1 MEMEINGLSLEYDV
15 VGSGKYNL
23 LILHGWGAN
32 YNTFKP
38 VTDALSKH
46 FKIYMLNFP
55 GCGASE
61 EPKEVWNV
69 AAYAQL
75 VSDFMKKL
83 KIQNPIVFGH
93 SHGGRV
99 AVYMAGQKDCKF
111 RKLVLIDAAG
121 VKPKRKKDYYIRV
134 YGFKAIRFLGKLP
147 VFSWLLSDFME
158 EYRQKYGSADYKAAS
173 PMMRQILSTVVNEDM
188 TPYMPNIQ
196 IPTLLVWGGKDTA
209 TPPEH
214 GRVMESLIPGSGL
227 VIFEQAGHYAYLDNL
242 SGFLAVIRNFLER
255 EMVA

>member
-1 MEMEINGLSLEYDV
+1 MQMEINGLSVEYDIQ
-15 VGSGKYNL
+15 GSGKYNI

-32 YNTFKP
+32 YGTFSP
-38 VTDALSKH
+38 VVKELGAH
-46 FKIYMLNFP
+46 FKIFMVNFP
-55 GCGASE
+55 GCGATE

-69 AAYAQL
+69 EAYANF
-75 VSDFMKKL
+75 VTEFMKKL
-83 KIQNPIVFGH
+83 NIKNPIVFGH

-99 AVYMAGQKDCKF
+99 ATYMAGQKDCKF

-121 VKPKRKKDYYIRV
+121 VKPARKANYYYKV
-134 YGFKAIRFLGKLP
+134 YGMKAIRFLAKLP
-147 VFSWLLSDFME
+147 GFNWLLSDFLE

-173 PMMRQILSTVVNEDM
+173 PIMRQVLSTVVNEDM

-209 TPPEH
+209 TPVSH
-214 GRVMESLIPGSGL
+214 GQTMESLIPGSGL
-227 VIFEQAGHYAYLDNL
+227 VVFEQAGHYSYLDNL

>member
-1 MEMEINGLSLEYDV
+1 MIMEINGLSVEYDV
-15 VGSGKYNL
+15 TGTGKYNI

-32 YNTFKP
+32 YDTFRP
-38 VTDALSKH
+38 VVDKLSAH
-46 FKIYMLNFP
+46 FKIFMVNFP
-55 GCGASE
+55 GCGNSE
-61 EPKEVWNV
+61 EPKEAWNV
-69 AAYAQL
+69 AAYAGF
-75 VSDFMKKL
+75 VTEFMKKM

-99 AVYMAGQKDCKF
+99 AIYMAGQKDCKF

-121 VKPKRKKDYYIRV
+121 VKPERKANYYYKV
-134 YGFKAIRFLGKLP
+134 YGMKAIRTLSKLP
-147 VFSWLLSDFME
+147 VFSWLLSDFLE

-188 TPYMPNIQ
+188 QPYMPQIK

-209 TPPEH
+209 TPLSH
-214 GRVMESLIPGSGL
+214 GQKMESLIPDSGL
-227 VIFEQAGHYAYLDNL
+227 VVFEQAGHYSYLDNL
-242 SGFLAVIRNFLER
+242 TGFLTVIRTFLER

>member
-1 MEMEINGLSLEYDV
+1 MQIEINGLSIEYDII
-15 VGSGKYNL
+15 GSGKYNL

-38 VTDALSKH
+38 VTDVLSKH

-69 AAYAQL
+69 AAYAKL

-99 AVYMAGQKDCKF
+99 ATYMAGQKDCKF

-134 YGFKAIRFLGKLP
+134 YGFKAIRFLAKLP
-147 VFSWLLSDFME
+147 IFSWLLSDFME

-188 TPYMPNIQ
+188 TPYMPSIQ

-214 GRVMESLIPGSGL
+214 GKVMESLIPGSGL

-242 SGFLAVIRNFLER
+242 SGFLAVIQNFLER

>member
-1 MEMEINGLSLEYDV
+1 MQMEINGLSVEYDII
-15 VGSGKYNL
+15 GSGKYNL

-32 YNTFKP
+32 YATFKP
-38 VTDALSKH
+38 VTDILAKH
-46 FKIYMLNFP
+46 FKIYLLNFP
-55 GCGASE
+55 GCGNTE
-61 EPKEVWNV
+61 EPKTVWDV
-69 AAYAQL
+69 AAYAEF
-75 VSDFMKKL
+75 VKAFMKKL

-99 AVYMAGQKDCKF
+99 AIQMAGQKDCKF

-134 YGFKAIRFLGKLP
+134 YGFKAIRGLSKLP

-158 EYRQKYGSADYKAAS
+158 EYRQKFGSADYKAAS
-173 PMMRQILSTVVNEDM
+173 PIMRQILSTVVNEDM
-188 TPYMPNIQ
+188 TPFMPNIK

-209 TPPEH
+209 TPVAH
-214 GRVMESLIPGSGL
+214 GQIMESLIPGSGL
-227 VIFEQAGHYAYLDNL
+227 VVFEQAGHYAYLDNL
-242 SGFLAVIRNFLER
+242 SGFMAVIENFLER